1 MKVKTDLLSIKGL
14 AQTFL
19 MTDIKTTPFSPVI
32 VTHPFTDTG
41 FIYFKGD
48 SKPKNLLENKDTL
61 LRWHNEVKKQ
71 ISESNSADRIFLLLT
86 KPYRLV
92 FLKYA
97 EPYLTQKDFSRILAD
112 VWIQTEAP
120 HNDPNFSTSKLTS
133 LFRKAD
139 PVYLM
144 ETDEY
149 EQFKELENT
158 VTVYRGVT
166 SYSKDN
172 LKGLSWTLNPETAE
186 RFANRFY
193 EDGTVYEAQ
202 IDKAHIYAYFS
213 RRNESEV
220 IVDPKYLT
228 GITEYEYETNEFTQ
242 TM

>member
-92 FLKYA
+92 FLK
-97 EPYLTQKDFSRILAD
+97 
-112 VWIQTEAP
+112 
-120 HNDPNFSTSKLTS
+120 
-133 LFRKAD
+133 
-139 PVYLM
+139 
-144 ETDEY
+144 
-149 EQFKELENT
+149 
-158 VTVYRGVT
+158 
-166 SYSKDN
+166 
-172 LKGLSWTLNPETAE
+172 
-186 RFANRFY
+186 
-193 EDGTVYEAQ
+193 
-202 IDKAHIYAYFS
+202 
-213 RRNESEV
+213 
-220 IVDPKYLT
+220 
-228 GITEYEYETNEFTQ
+228 
-242 TM
+242 